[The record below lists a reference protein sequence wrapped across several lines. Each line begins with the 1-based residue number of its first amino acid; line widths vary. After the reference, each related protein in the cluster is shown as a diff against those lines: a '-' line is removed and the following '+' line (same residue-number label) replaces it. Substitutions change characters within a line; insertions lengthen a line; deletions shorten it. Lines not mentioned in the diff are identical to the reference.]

1 MAQATTKRLST
12 SDAAFL
18 NIESRDTPMHIAGL
32 QIYTLPEGAPADFI
46 KNIVQRFRTV
56 SSVGGPF
63 NLILNNSVLSS
74 LAPTMTESTKIDLD
88 YHVRHSALP
97 DPGGQRELGELI
109 SHLHSQ
115 LLDRS
120 RPLWTCH
127 VIEGLEGNQFAIYT
141 KMHHALADGISAMR
155 LNERSLATTPDGDWF
170 PPWEKR
176 DIAPKAPRTPK
187 AKTSKLKLLEW
198 PAVMSN
204 AFKPLFQRVAG
215 AEPILRPFE
224 APHSV
229 LNGAV
234 TGARRVATQQLD
246 LARIKA
252 VAKASGGSVNDVF
265 LAICSSAIRRHLQ
278 SHSAL
283 PDTSLIAAVPVSLRE
298 EGDETTG
305 NAIGFLWTALATDV
319 VDTRDRYNAIRASME
334 ASKTHLKGIPQQA
347 RMAFTIMTFA
357 PAGAYMLTGL
367 GAKVRPP
374 MNLTISNVPGP
385 AHPLYL
391 NGARLQASYPISIP
405 TQGQALNITGVSY
418 DGQLNVGFTGSRD
431 SLPSLQKMAIYASEA
446 LDELERVFAV
456 TPA

>member
-1 MAQATTKRLST
+1 MAQAATKRLST
-12 SDAAFL
+12 ADAAFL
-18 NIESRDTPMHIAGL
+18 NIETRDTPMHIAGL

-46 KNIVQRFRTV
+46 KKLVQRFRTV
-56 SSVGGPF
+56 SSVGRPF
-63 NLILNNSVLSS
+63 NLILDNSLLSS
-74 LAPTMTESTKIDLD
+74 LAPSMTESSNIDLD

-127 VIEGLEGNQFAIYT
+127 VIEGLEDNQFAIYA

-155 LNERSLATTPDGDWF
+155 LNERALATTPDGEWF
-170 PPWEKR
+170 PAWEKR
-176 DIAPKAPRTPK
+176 DIAAKAPRTPK
-187 AKTSKLKLLEW
+187 AKVPKLKLLEW
-198 PAVMSN
+198 PAVMSK
-204 AFKPLFQRVAG
+204 AFKPMFQRVAG

-229 LNGAV
+229 LNGSV

-252 VAKASGGSVNDVF
+252 VAKAAGGSVNDVF
-265 LAICSSAIRRHLQ
+265 LAICSSALRRHLQ
-278 SHSAL
+278 SQSAL
-283 PDTSLIAAVPVSLRE
+283 PETSLVAGVPVSIRE
-298 EGDETTG
+298 EGDETTS
-305 NAIGFLWTALATDV
+305 NAIGFLWTVLGTDIA
-319 VDTRDRYNAIRASME
+319 DTRDRYNAIRASME
-334 ASKTHLKGIPQQA
+334 ASKTHLKSIPQQA
-347 RMAFTIMTFA
+347 RMAFTILTFA
-357 PAGAYMLTGL
+357 PAGAYMLSGL
-367 GAKVRPP
+367 GSKVRPP

-391 NGARLQASYPISIP
+391 NGARLHASYPISVP

-431 SLPSLQKMAIYASEA
+431 SLPSLQKMAIYSGEA
-446 LDELERVFAV
+446 LEELEKVFGISA
-456 TPA
+456 